1 MKSSN
6 SMLVVLM
13 YQVVI
18 LENKVFRIVA
28 LLSTHGVKH
37 PKAEANK
44 KIKSLFQGR
53 NIRKRFHK
61 MS

>member
-1 MKSSN
+1 
-6 SMLVVLM
+6 MLVVLM

-18 LENKVFRIVA
+18 LENKAFRVIA
-28 LLSTHGVKH
+28 LFSTHGAKH
-37 PKAEANK
+37 PKEANK

-53 NIRKRFHK
+53 NIKKIFHK